1 MAKTVTLAEA
11 FEKTYKCFF
20 VNESGFYSLI
30 LSSKLPTAK
39 ELKKWV
45 TKKPVAKKALETAVS
60 QTGEKLGKKI
70 SEKSGEIIMKKLAN
84 MRKGKKTMNVPSIM
98 KKEKE
103 STDMIINRLISG
115 SGMRR
120 RKRVTF
126 I

>member
-1 MAKTVTLAEA
+1 MKPYEFTRLYNPRLGKFV
-11 FEKTYKCFF
+11 YKHKG
-20 VNESGFYSLI
+20 SGIIVDNIFKPLKSI
-30 LSSKLPTAK
+30 FSKFA
-39 ELKKWV
+39 
-45 TKKPVAKKALETAVS
+45 KPVAKKALETAVS

-84 MRKGKKTMNVPSIM
+84 MRKRTPKTMNVPTIM

-115 SGMRR
+115 SGMRK
-120 RKRVTF
+120 KRVTF